1 MKKMVL
7 ENHVAVVMSLHE
19 LDLAQ
24 KISDKILCVK
34 GDTIFGYGEPEAIF
48 KEDFI
53 QTMEYCRQIELEF
66 CLNRN
71 IGLRIM
77 QNIFRAFAPLM

>member
-1 MKKMVL
+1 MNPLLFWISVIAGAAYYLKNMAKEKQITVI
-7 ENHVAVVMSLHE
+7 MSLHE
-19 LDLAQ
+19 IDLAQ

-53 QTMEYCRQIELEF
+53 QKLYEID
-66 CLNRN
+66 N
-71 IGLRIM
+71 G
-77 QNIFRAFAPLM
+77 AF